1 MVSVSDILV
10 AFSDEESL
18 SLFSSIAIQPIDADT
33 LRNKISLTRK
43 QYYSRMHRL
52 TKSNLIKKNEGKYF
66 LTMLGIIVHN
76 AICVIEESLKYYWQL
91 RAIDSL
97 QNSDQLPQEERK
109 RIIDSLINT
118 QKIKEILSRSQLGID
133 VTV

>member
-52 TKSNLIKKNEGKYF
+52 TKSNLIKKNEGKVLSYH
-66 LTMLGIIVHN
+66 VR
-76 AICVIEESLKYYWQL
+76 Y
-91 RAIDSL
+91 
-97 QNSDQLPQEERK
+97 NS
-109 RIIDSLINT
+109 
-118 QKIKEILSRSQLGID
+118 SQRNMRD
-133 VTV
+133 